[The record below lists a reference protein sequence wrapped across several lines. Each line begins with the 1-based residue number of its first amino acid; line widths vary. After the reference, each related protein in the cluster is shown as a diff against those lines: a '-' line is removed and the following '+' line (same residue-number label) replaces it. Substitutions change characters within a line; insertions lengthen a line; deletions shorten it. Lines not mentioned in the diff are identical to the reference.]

1 MYKVRWT
8 SKSLTDLNRLFEF
21 LAQVNRKAATRT
33 IQSLTNAPQ
42 RIIEQPRIGEKL
54 DEFEGREVRRLLIGH
69 YEMRYELTHDSV
81 YILRVWH
88 TRESR

>member
-1 MYKVRWT
+1 MYKVKWT
-8 SKSLTDLNRLFEF
+8 SKALTDLSRLFEF
-21 LAQVNRKAATRT
+21 LAQVNRKAAART
-33 IQSLTNAPQ
+33 IQSLTSAPQ
-42 RIIEQPRIGEKL
+42 RIIEQPRIGEQL

-69 YEMRYELTHDSV
+69 YEMRYELTNESV

>member
-8 SKSLTDLNRLFEF
+8 SKALSDLNRLFEF
-21 LAQVNRKAATRT
+21 LAQVNRKAAART
-33 IQSLTNAPQ
+33 IQSLTSAPQ

>member
-1 MYKVRWT
+1 MYSVRWT
-8 SKSLTDLNRLFEF
+8 SKALSDLNRLYEF
-21 LAQVNRKAATRT
+21 LAQVNRKAAART
-33 IQSLTNAPQ
+33 LQSLTSAPQ
-42 RIIEQPRIGEKL
+42 RIIEQPRIGEQL
-54 DEFEGREVRRLLIGH
+54 DEFKGREVRRLLIGH